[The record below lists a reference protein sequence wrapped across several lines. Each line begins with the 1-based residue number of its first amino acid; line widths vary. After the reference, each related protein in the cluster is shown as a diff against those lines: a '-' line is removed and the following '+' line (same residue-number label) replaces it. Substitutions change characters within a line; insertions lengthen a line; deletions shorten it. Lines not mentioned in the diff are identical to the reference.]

1 MEPEELLSAGVSLD
15 DALYQAQV
23 EGRPAGR
30 RIVFCVGNVLRG
42 DDAAGPLLAKM
53 LTDHPV
59 EGWDVIDGGQ
69 TPEDDLAVIR
79 RTRPERVIVVDAAAM
94 GLPVGTRCL
103 IEDADV
109 KQSYLMST
117 HALPIT
123 LLLSE
128 IRSACDDVSFV
139 GIQPGSTEFFDP
151 LTPAVHDAVQ
161 AVYDCIAGGAD
172 LSDLPHVSEV
182 RERLGL

>member
-1 MEPEELLSAGVSLD
+1 MEPEDLLAAGVAVD

-23 EGRPAGR
+23 AGAAPAR

-53 LTDHPV
+53 LTDEPV
-59 EGWDVIDGGQ
+59 AGWDVIDGGQ

-79 RTRPERVIVVDAAAM
+79 RTHPERVIVVDAAAM

-128 IRSACDDVSFV
+128 IRSACDDVAFI

-151 LTPAVHDAVQ
+151 LSPAVHEAVQ
-161 AVYDCIAGGAD
+161 DVYDCIAHGAD
-172 LSDLPHVSEV
+172 LTGLPHVSEV